1 MNLTEDRLQ
10 IITLIHKNCA
20 KSENREKEAN
30 LFSLLDVLAWSYRSP
45 TFIFNAF
52 SSEIKIKS

>member
-30 LFSLLDVLAWSYRSP
+30 LFSLLDVLA
-45 TFIFNAF
+45 
-52 SSEIKIKS
+52 